1 VHEEQLLALVVNKE
15 RPDLEEQKVE
25 LMEQQ
30 NGFKVKLKS
39 LEDELL
45 FRLSSSQG
53 DILED
58 IELIEGLER
67 AKVTANEISAK
78 QVIAKETEIVI
89 ATARKAYVPVAVRG
103 ALTYFLIDQLWV
115 LDHMYR
121 FSMANFVTIF
131 KKGMDNADQ
140 VDEEGGE
147 AKEAAPDG
155 KVDLNARVAKLVDT
169 ACYTCF
175 TYCAQGLFE
184 RHKLV
189 FACQL
194 CFQVQQRSGDLNALM
209 FDFLLKGPKAQGID
223 NPLAEWLDDNAWL
236 TCHALKEFEAF
247 EKLPDDL
254 VGSAKRFR
262 EWFELERPEEVGLPG
277 DWKKLPEFEKLLL
290 IRSLRTDRMSEA
302 LSAFVRQIM
311 GQKYVT
317 SNPFNLEKSYLDV
330 SPQTP
335 VFFILSPGVDP
346 VKDTERLGKAN
357 TPQYGFEWNNFGLVS
372 LGQGQEPVAEKAI
385 EGAYKNGGWAFL
397 QNIHLTPRWTGGYL
411 EKRCDDLDSA
421 HEEFR
426 MFLSAE
432 ASKLPINILQVC
444 VKLTNEPPEG
454 LQANLRK
461 NWLPFSD
468 DFFESSAKPG
478 ELKSI
483 TFALC
488 LFHSVVIERKKFGP
502 QGWNRVYP
510 FNFGDLTS
518 CAQVAMNYLEANPK
532 VPWDDLR
539 YIFGEIM
546 YGGHVTDFFDRRL
559 VSNYLEAYMH
569 DELLEG
575 FDIFPGFK
583 TPSNSGNSKDIL
595 EHIQTAFPQESPTA
609 FGLHPNAEI
618 GFRLMQADTMFGN
631 IRELQPRGA
640 GMGGGLSVTDRAKAM
655 LDDIMEKLPDQF
667 EMLEILDRVEERT
680 PYINVFLQEIER
692 MQELTAEIKRS
703 LAELDLGLKGDL
715 QISESMESLMNA
727 MADSLRPDGWE
738 KFAFPSKRML
748 ASWITDLL
756 ARHKQLSDW
765 TGDMALPKSTWLS
778 GLFNPQSF
786 LTAVLQTTARKNDW
800 PLDKTVTQTEVTK
813 KNAEEIAAAS
823 KEGAFIHGL
832 FMEGARWDDK
842 SGTIEESRPKEL
854 YAKMPVI
861 LIKAAMFTGVE
872 QKDTYICPVYK
883 TQDRGPTFVFN
894 AGLRSKANASKWILG
909 GVGLLMDVS

>member
-1 VHEEQLLALVVNKE
+1 
-15 RPDLEEQKVE
+15 
-25 LMEQQ
+25 M
-30 NGFKVKLKS
+30 
-39 LEDELL
+39 
-45 FRLSSSQG
+45 
-53 DILED
+53 
-58 IELIEGLER
+58 
-67 AKVTANEISAK
+67 
-78 QVIAKETEIVI
+78 
-89 ATARKAYVPVAVRG
+89 
-103 ALTYFLIDQLWV
+103 
-115 LDHMYR
+115 
-121 FSMANFVTIF
+121 
-131 KKGMDNADQ
+131 
-140 VDEEGGE
+140 
-147 AKEAAPDG
+147 
-155 KVDLNARVAKLVDT
+155 
-169 ACYTCF
+169 
-175 TYCAQGLFE
+175 
-184 RHKLV
+184 
-189 FACQL
+189 
-194 CFQVQQRSGDLNALM
+194 
-209 FDFLLKGPKAQGID
+209 
-223 NPLAEWLDDNAWL
+223 
-236 TCHALKEFEAF
+236 
-247 EKLPDDL
+247 
-254 VGSAKRFR
+254 
-262 EWFELERPEEVGLPG
+262 
-277 DWKKLPEFEKLLL
+277 
-290 IRSLRTDRMSEA
+290 
-302 LSAFVRQIM
+302 
-311 GQKYVT
+311 
-317 SNPFNLEKSYLDV
+317 
-330 SPQTP
+330 
-335 VFFILSPGVDP
+335 
-346 VKDTERLGKAN
+346 
-357 TPQYGFEWNNFGLVS
+357 
-372 LGQGQEPVAEKAI
+372 GQEPVAVTANVC
-385 EGAYKNGGWAFL
+385 AYKNGGWAFL

-618 GFRLMQADTMFGN
+618 GFRLMQADTMFSN

-667 EMLEILDRVEERT
+667 EMIDILDRVEERT

-692 MQELTAEIKRS
+692 MQELTQEIKRS

-727 MADSLRPDGWE
+727 MADSARPSGWE
-738 KFAFPSKRML
+738 KYAFPSKRML
-748 ASWITDLL
+748 ASWIGDLL
-756 ARHKQLSDW
+756 ARHKQLADW
-765 TGDMALPKSTWLS
+765 TGDMSLPKSTWLS

-813 KNAEEIAAAS
+813 KSAEEIAASS

-883 TQDRGPTFVFN
+883 TQDRGPHFVFN
-894 AGLRSKANASKWILG
+894 AGLRSKAASSKWILG